1 MFLTVFWLMHISVN
15 GEGGGGDEINVC
27 MLMEIY
33 IDYLKFK

>member
-1 MFLTVFWLMHISVN
+1 MHISVN
-15 GEGGGGDEINVC
+15 GGGGGEINVF

>member
-1 MFLTVFWLMHISVN
+1 MHISVN
-15 GEGGGGDEINVC
+15 GGGGDEINVF